1 MYVYVYNYIMEIRDF
16 FEKDWEEIK
25 YIYKSGMETGIATFE
40 SELPDWEKFDSEHL
54 KCCRFVAVE
63 SRKIVGWIALSL
75 MNNKKYYSG
84 VAEVSIYIHEDY
96 RSRGIGKKLLKKV
109 VEESGKFCLWTLQA
123 KIIEDNISSIE
134 LHEKCGF
141 RLVGVRKNLGRDK
154 NGIFKNVWLM
164 ERKVNDDEGVYE
176 CLQA

>member
-1 MYVYVYNYIMEIRDF
+1 
-16 FEKDWEEIK
+16 
-25 YIYKSGMETGIATFE
+25 
-40 SELPDWEKFDSEHL
+40 
-54 KCCRFVAVE
+54 
-63 SRKIVGWIALSL
+63 

-96 RSRGIGKKLLKKV
+96 RNRGIGKKLLKKV

-164 ERKVNDDEGVYE
+164 ERKVNDDGGV
-176 CLQA
+176 